1 MFSPDEREHL
11 HRLFSELQTI
21 YVQLLVNTQSAI
33 SLQNWFA
40 LFTNADGEPIS
51 VYEQEDAHEYL
62 TRFVDTV
69 DKCLIFTSSPFLIR
83 DLFEGEM
90 NDQLICPNCGVIRDK
105 KVAYSNLSVEVGSG
119 DLLSALR
126 EVNATEVIEDFNCER
141 CGQRVNVTKSTH
153 ILSFPKYLIVQAK
166 FFSFDYYSFRKV
178 KLNQP
183 FTAPMTV
190 DLKELQS
197 GAEACSEYK
206 LKGVVYHIGVA
217 DSGHYYSVVRDVESQ
232 KWFEMNDEVV
242 SERSEE
248 EVERNCEVEGCERM
262 SAVPSIVL
270 HDP

>member
-1 MFSPDEREHL
+1 M
-11 HRLFSELQTI
+11 
-21 YVQLLVNTQSAI
+21 
-33 SLQNWFA
+33 
-40 LFTNADGEPIS
+40 
-51 VYEQEDAHEYL
+51 
-62 TRFVDTV
+62 
-69 DKCLIFTSSPFLIR
+69 
-83 DLFEGEM
+83 
-90 NDQLICPNCGVIRDK
+90 
-105 KVAYSNLSVEVGSG
+105 
-119 DLLSALR
+119 
-126 EVNATEVIEDFNCER
+126 
-141 CGQRVNVTKSTH
+141 
-153 ILSFPKYLIVQAK
+153 
-166 FFSFDYYSFRKV
+166 